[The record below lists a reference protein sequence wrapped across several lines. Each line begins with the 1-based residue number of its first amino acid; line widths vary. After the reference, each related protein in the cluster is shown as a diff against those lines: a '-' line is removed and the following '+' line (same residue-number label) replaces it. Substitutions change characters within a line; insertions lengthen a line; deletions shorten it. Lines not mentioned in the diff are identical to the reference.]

1 MVRGAGERDAPREQ
15 PNSLE
20 SLKCAPEG
28 CATGAA
34 SLERSRRYPT
44 RSTASSLPQAV
55 SLKPSPS
62 SSLPQTVSFK
72 LSPSN
77 RLPQTVSLKQS
88 PSNRL
93 PQTVSLK
100 PSPSSRLVEAV
111 LLTAA
116 ALPDPLPRAA
126 HAQGTVRT
134 HQVCECATR
143 THQVC
148 ECAARTHQVGD
159 VWWLLRVCA
168 CGGPRVFLVR
178 A

>member
-1 MVRGAGERDAPREQ
+1 MRHG
-15 PNSLE
+15 
-20 SLKCAPEG
+20 
-28 CATGAA
+28 
-34 SLERSRRYPT
+34 
-44 RSTASSLPQAV
+44 SSL
-55 SLKPSPS
+55 LGEKPP
-62 SSLPQTVSFK
+62 LPYPVY
-72 LSPSN
+72 
-77 RLPQTVSLKQS
+77 RKQS

-148 ECAARTHQVGD
+148 ECAARTHLVC

-168 CGGPRVFLVR
+168 CGGARMFLVR